1 MYGSPVT
8 VANRMKSDYGTDM
21 YTIGIGVEVDEEIL
35 QKMASPG
42 QYVRL
47 KHTSD
52 LKDITEFLLNGKIG
66 KKKKKKTNKTWSN
79 LARHE
84 QSYPL
89 YTNSFLGIFG

>member
-66 KKKKKKTNKTWSN
+66 KKKEKNEQDLVKFSS
-79 LARHE
+79 ARAILPALH
-84 QSYPL
+84 
-89 YTNSFLGIFG
+89 